1 MKTHLPL
8 FIDVRGR
15 KIVVFGGGA
24 VGKRKASLFLQYADV
39 TVISKEF
46 IKEFQHLGNKVT
58 LIKSEEITEELIK
71 SYVKDAFLVV
81 PSTNSPD
88 LNTVIERLAKE
99 HGALVNRV
107 DKVSE
112 VIVPSVINRDSI
124 TIAISTDAMSPA
136 LSRYMRERVEEV
148 ITPEFGMM
156 AKLQNEM
163 REILKKEITNQHE
176 RKRILFDILNDETIW
191 LALGES
197 YEKAYSLSLS
207 YVR

>member
-15 KIVVFGGGA
+15 KIVIFGGGA
-24 VGKRKASLFLQYADV
+24 VGKRKASLFSQYADV
-39 TVISKEF
+39 TVVSKDF
-46 IKEFQHLGNKVT
+46 IKEFQHLKNKVT
-58 LIKSEEITEELIK
+58 LIESGEITEELIE

-81 PSTNSPD
+81 PSTNNRD
-88 LNTVIERLAKE
+88 LNAAIERLAKE

-112 VIVPSVINRDSI
+112 VIVPSVIHRGSI
-124 TIAISTDAMSPA
+124 TIAISTDALSPA
-136 LSRYMRERVEEV
+136 LSGYMRKRVEEV

-163 REILKKEITNQHE
+163 REILKKEITSQHE

-207 YVR
+207 YIR

>member
-39 TVISKEF
+39 TVISKDF
-46 IKEFQHLGNKVT
+46 IKEFQHLENKVT
-58 LIKSEEITEELIK
+58 LIKSEEITEELIE

>member
-8 FIDVRGR
+8 FIDARGR
-15 KIVVFGGGA
+15 KIVIFGGGA
-24 VGKRKASLFLQYADV
+24 VGKRKASLFSQYADV
-39 TVISKEF
+39 TVVSKDF
-46 IKEFQHLGNKVT
+46 IKEFQHLKNKVT
-58 LIKSEEITEELIK
+58 LIESGEITEELIE

-81 PSTNSPD
+81 PSTNNRD
-88 LNTVIERLAKE
+88 LNAAIERLAKE

-112 VIVPSVINRDSI
+112 VIVPSVIHRDSI
-124 TIAISTDAMSPA
+124 TIAISTDALSPA
-136 LSRYMRERVEEV
+136 LSGYMRKRVEEV

-163 REILKKEITNQHE
+163 REILKKEITSQHE

-197 YEKAYSLSLS
+197 YEKAHSLSMS
-207 YVR
+207 YIR

>member
-1 MKTHLPL
+1 LKTHLPL

-15 KIVVFGGGA
+15 KVVIFGGGA

-39 TVISKEF
+39 TVISKDF
-46 IKEFQHLGNKVT
+46 IKEFQHLKNKVT
-58 LIKSEEITEELIK
+58 LIKSEEITEELIE

-81 PSTNSPD
+81 PSTNSLD
-88 LNTVIERLAKE
+88 LNAVIERLAKE

-176 RKRILFDILNDETIW
+176 RKRILSDILNDETIW

-207 YVR
+207 YIR